1 MDNAYAEGLDPH
13 GVATDREAV
22 ALPAQK
28 ASRNSPGATA
38 GARRGQFSRSLYA
51 TL

>member
-28 ASRNSPGATA
+28 ASRNSPGAT
-38 GARRGQFSRSLYA
+38 GDARRCQFSRSLYA